1 MVASV
6 CVNLTNRP
14 LKYAAGSMG
23 YEADRM
29 RSELSIG
36 SMNVKNAT
44 QPIIGVTK
52 NDAIS
57 HEE

>member
-1 MVASV
+1 M
-6 CVNLTNRP
+6 LNRT
-14 LKYAAGSMG
+14 LNYAAGSMG

-36 SMNVKNAT
+36 SMNMKNAT
-44 QPIIGVTK
+44 LGVRK